1 MNNKLDVGCG
11 DRKREGY
18 IGMDIVP
25 LDGVDIIH
33 NMNKTPWPIANDT
46 FEEIVFDDV
55 LEHSNNFLGIL
66 EEIFRV
72 GKDGCRVKI
81 SVPHYSS
88 DNMYT
93 DPTHTTF
100 FSSRSFNYFDKSLG
114 FKHNFYL
121 KDVNFKIK
129 KVHLSFREYF
139 THNGKEPFFNP
150 MKWIGLEWLINKFSR
165 IYERFFC
172 WILPVGEIYYE
183 LEIVKSRET
192 IIEKD

>member
-1 MNNKLDVGCG
+1 MNKKLEVGCG
-11 DRKREGY
+11 DHKRKGY
-18 IGMDIVP
+18 IGMDIV
-25 LDGVDIIH
+25 LLAGVDVIH
-33 NMNKTPWPIANDT
+33 DMNKIPWPFAQNEFD
-46 FEEIVFDDV
+46 EIVFDDV
-55 LEHSNNFLGIL
+55 LEHSNNFLGII
-66 EEIFRV
+66 EEIYRV
-72 GKDGCRVKI
+72 GKNSCIIKI

-121 KDVNFKIK
+121 QNVNFKIK

-139 THNGKEPFFNP
+139 THDERKTFFNP
-150 MKWIGLEWLINKFSR
+150 LKWIGLEWLINKFSR

-172 WILPVGEIYYE
+172 WILPAGEIYYE
-183 LEIVKSRET
+183 LEIVKKRT
-192 IIEKD
+192 GN